1 MMTNAENTYF
11 EENTNDFIMQ
21 MEDTIRQV
29 RSKYTKKILDTLA
42 EEGNLYHGD
51 LADKISL
58 SASGLNAIIRK
69 MQELEVLIKIDE
81 IGKYK
86 IYSLSDETKKYYRLK
101 TENIVHLHKQP
112 DRHGLF
118 LPLQHF
124 AQAAGKDW
132 MDALNVCLTGEDTE
146 ESAEVRAAFSVL
158 IHQAEQL
165 SENDLR
171 RIESILEND
180 VLIRIFRL
188 YISECRSRKTAVD

>member
-1 MMTNAENTYF
+1 MMTNAKNSYC
-11 EENTNDFIMQ
+11 EEIPNDFIVQ

-29 RSKYTKKILDTLA
+29 RSKYTEKILGTL
-42 EEGNLYHGD
+42 EKEGNLYHGD
-51 LADKISL
+51 LADKLSL

-69 MQELEVLIKIDE
+69 MQEPEILIKIDE

-86 IYSLSDETKKYYRLK
+86 IYSLSDDMKKYYCLK
-101 TENIVHLHKQP
+101 NENILHLRKHSN
-112 DRHGLF
+112 RHGLF

-146 ESAEVRAAFSVL
+146 ESAEVKDAFSVL

-165 SENDLR
+165 SENDLQ
-171 RIESILEND
+171 RIESVLEND
-180 VLIRIFRL
+180 VLIRVFRL
-188 YISECRSRKTAVD
+188 YISECRSEKNTIE